1 MIIMHN
7 VRLFLHFFTLIVVIA
22 RLIKHAIYHSASLIL
37 LFLDNISVIELLL
50 NDLYMTII

>member
-22 RLIKHAIYHSASLIL
+22 RLVKHAIYHSASLIL

-50 NDLYMTII
+50 NDL